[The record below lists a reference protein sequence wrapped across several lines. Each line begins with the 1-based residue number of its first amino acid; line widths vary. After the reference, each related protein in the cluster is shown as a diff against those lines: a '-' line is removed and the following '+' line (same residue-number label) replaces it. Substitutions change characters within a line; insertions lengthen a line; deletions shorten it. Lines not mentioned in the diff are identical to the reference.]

1 MSQDL
6 SIPRQDH
13 RPDEPAVV
21 EWGDTEPG
29 RPGRL
34 GAALA
39 GLARDHRL
47 PPLLAGLGAVAA
59 IGSLLGEWLVMTV
72 PNGGPEG
79 ATVVRV
85 PGGVAEVGGF
95 GVAYL
100 VGLLGLAVAVALA
113 LRGTPAVRHNARV
126 AGTGLGAAVLALLV
140 AAAAS
145 LDRTAQRSIFYSP
158 EEGFQVDYGRGLV
171 CAFVAAVLLT
181 AALHL
186 SDRARPGRTY
196 PAAADTDTD
205 PAGADTEVDP
215 APAGRVPERR
225 RRRADPDGLPP
236 APADLTVQPTVPFAR
251 PEPPR

>member
-6 SIPRQDH
+6 PIPRQDH
-13 RPDEPAVV
+13 RSDDPTVL

-29 RPGRL
+29 PPGRL
-34 GAALA
+34 GSSLA

-59 IGSLLGEWLVMTV
+59 IGSLVGEWLVMTV
-72 PNGGPEG
+72 PNSGPEG
-79 ATVVRV
+79 NVPVRI

-100 VGLLGLAVAVALA
+100 VGLLGLAAAVALA
-113 LRGTPAVRHNARV
+113 LRGTPGVRHNARV
-126 AGTGLGAAVLALLV
+126 AGLGLGAAVLTLLI

-145 LDRTAQRSIFYSP
+145 LDRTVQRSIFYSP
-158 EEGFQVDYGRGLV
+158 EEGFQVEYGRGLV
-171 CAFVAAVLLT
+171 AAFAATVLLT
-181 AALHL
+181 AALYL
-186 SDRARPGRTY
+186 SDRARTGRPG
-196 PAAADTDTD
+196 PVEADAAA
-205 PAGADTEVDP
+205 DP
-215 APAGRVPERR
+215 APAERIPNR
-225 RRRADPDGLPP
+225 RSRHSDADRLPP